1 MRDQWPNWEKLLAR
15 SFASRRGGLIRSGM
29 KLGWIWVAILSTF
42 VDFVRLEEYDNFL
55 KVSRMIRYYR
65 FFSLFFKDSF

>member
-29 KLGWIWVAILSTF
+29 KLGWIWVAILSTLLISF
-42 VDFVRLEEYDNFL
+42 GWKNMIIFL
-55 KVSRMIRYYR
+55 R
-65 FFSLFFKDSF
+65 FLV